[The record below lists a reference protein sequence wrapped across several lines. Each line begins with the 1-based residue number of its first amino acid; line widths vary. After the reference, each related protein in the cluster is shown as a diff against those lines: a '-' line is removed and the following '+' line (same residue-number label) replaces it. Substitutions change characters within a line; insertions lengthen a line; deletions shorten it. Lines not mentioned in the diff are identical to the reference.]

1 MASMA
6 TNSNTTGLP
15 DLTSSNAGMRG
26 MGSMASKASA
36 NVPSTFKVATSKKHQ
51 THPKKG
57 TKISV
62 PPGQKYTA
70 AQTQG
75 APNMG
80 VGGAGMHMQVQGMQG
95 GLGALAGAQQATN
108 NQRLGGGKY
117 GGPLNMNM
125 ALTSTKYQGGGAAA
139 AGPGGPGGLSVGPT
153 SKGGPAGAAAAAGAA
168 DDKGGKYTSP
178 YSQKYITTRGPNE
191 LDP

>member
-1 MASMA
+1 MC
-6 TNSNTTGLP
+6 SN
-15 DLTSSNAGMRG
+15 NAGMRG
-26 MGSMASKASA
+26 MGAIASKASG
-36 NVPSTFKVATSKKHQ
+36 NVASTFKVATSKKHQ

-57 TKISV
+57 AKMMV
-62 PPGQKYTA
+62 PAGQKYTA

-75 APNMG
+75 APSMG

-125 ALTSTKYQGGGAAA
+125 ALTSTKYPGGGGGA
-139 AGPGGPGGLSVGPT
+139 GGLSVGPVG
-153 SKGGPAGAAAAAGAA
+153 KGVAAGAAAVVGTT
-168 DDKGGKYTSP
+168 DDKNGKYTSP